1 MLKLLFRLFQMAML
15 LVFVQALR
23 EQLGRPPEER
33 TWRGRVGPIPYDFRI
48 PTLGQVRDAYWN
60 PDSERLFTDRVLG
73 IGWAI
78 NFAQLLRIVNE
89 LRAQARAMSVA
100 GK

>member
-1 MLKLLFRLFQMAML
+1 MKFLLRLFQMVAL
-15 LVFVQALR
+15 LIFVQALR

-33 TWRGRVGPIPYDFRI
+33 TWHGRIWLIPYDFRL
-48 PTLGQVRDAYWN
+48 PTLGTLRDAYWN

-78 NFAQLLRIVNE
+78 NFAHLLRVVNE
-89 LRAQARAMSVA
+89 LRDQARAMSA
-100 GK
+100 ES